1 MQIYNAC
8 RLWFKGIIIKK
19 RYKYFRCYF
28 FNVHLILTEK
38 QLIILLL
45 DLFLAG
51 AETTTST
58 LGYALLYLI
67 HYPDVQKKLQD
78 EMDRVTGQDKQPTLQ
93 DRTR

>member
-1 MQIYNAC
+1 MHFYTSH
-8 RLWFKGIIIKK
+8 LKFFKL
-19 RYKYFRCYF
+19 F
-28 FNVHLILTEK
+28 TEK

-67 HYPDVQKKLQD
+67 RFQEIQKKLQD
-78 EMDRVTGQDKQPTLQ
+78 EMERVIGRGKQPTLQ
-93 DRTR
+93 DRAR